1 MSSTVPDALKKLYYN
16 NKDNKIP
23 FSTLE
28 KLKNDNKNMS
38 DMVQINEY
46 LNKEK
51 LITSKRQLM
60 MMLSIDEMNW

>member
-51 LITSKRQLM
+51 LITSKR
-60 MMLSIDEMNW
+60 